1 MQSQKRKAKYHPP
14 LMIKAIAIDDEVLAL
29 KIIETFASKI
39 EDLNLEKTFNK
50 QSDAEKYLRKFP
62 VDLIFMDIQMPN
74 RNGLD
79 FYKTLSQ
86 DTKVIFTTAFSEYA
100 VDAFDV
106 NAVDYLVKPFSFDR
120 FQKAIEKIR
129 QMSNSELQTQHL
141 LIRADYKLHKIDFED
156 IKLIEGLDDY
166 IQIHLKNAYK
176 ITARSSMKNILAKL
190 PEKEFIR
197 VHRSYILPIKA
208 IKGIV
213 NKNIHLEDFIIPV
226 GETYKDDLK
235 KIIGYY

>member
-1 MQSQKRKAKYHPP
+1 
-14 LMIKAIAIDDEVLAL
+14 MIKAIAIDDEILAL
-29 KIIETFASKI
+29 KIIETFASKVEGI
-39 EDLNLEKTFNK
+39 TLEKTFHK

-74 RNGLD
+74 KNGLD
-79 FYKTLSQ
+79 FYKSLSR
-86 DTKVIFTTAFSEYA
+86 DVKVIFTTAFSEYA

-106 NAVDYLVKPFSFDR
+106 NAIDYLVKPFSFDR
-120 FQKAIEKIR
+120 FQKAVEKLALK
-129 QMSNSELQTQHL
+129 SSTELQTQHL
-141 LIRADYKLHKIDFED
+141 LIRADYKLHKIEFDD

-166 IQIHLKNAYK
+166 IQIHLKNASK

-190 PEKEFIR
+190 PETEFVR